1 MINKDSITDLFFDL
15 DHTLWDFETNSQ
27 HTFASI
33 LAPYAFPFT
42 IEKFMEAYTP
52 INHAFWK
59 LYRENKISTL
69 ELRLSRLEKTFETLG
84 APQTPAVLQSLS
96 DAYIDQLSTHTHLFE
111 GTIELLDYLKTN
123 YRLHIITNGF
133 EQVQQKKMDNSG
145 IAHYFDVVL
154 TAERAGVKKPHSAIF
169 EKALE
174 EAGVEAK
181 NSLMIGDSYE
191 ADIAGAVALGMQ
203 AIHFNSHHEATHKA
217 CPMVESLA
225 EIREYL

>member
-1 MINKDSITDLFFDL
+1 MMNKEAVKAIFFDL

-27 HTFASI
+27 HTFTAILEPYSFSFSI
-33 LAPYAFPFT
+33 D
-42 IEKFMEAYTP
+42 EFMEAYTP
-52 INHAFWK
+52 INHAYWK

-111 GTIELLDYLKTN
+111 GTIELLDYLKSN

-154 TAERAGVKKPHSAIF
+154 TAERAGVKKPHLAIF

-174 EAGVEAK
+174 EAGVKAEH
-181 NSLMIGDSYE
+181 SLMIGDSYE
-191 ADIAGAVALGMQ
+191 ADIAGAIALGMQ
-203 AIHFNSHHEATHKA
+203 AIHFNSHQEATHKA

-225 EIREYL
+225 EIKEYL